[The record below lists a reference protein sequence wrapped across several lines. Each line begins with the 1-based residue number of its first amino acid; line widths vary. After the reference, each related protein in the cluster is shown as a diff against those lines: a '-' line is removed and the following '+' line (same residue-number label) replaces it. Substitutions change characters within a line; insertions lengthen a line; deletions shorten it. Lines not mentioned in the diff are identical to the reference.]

1 MRGAFI
7 SGVLLLASALPIWGF
22 PESAEPTTEASQTVE
37 LRGTTRQI
45 FRQLERIINRRIVVD
60 AGVRRRQVE
69 FVIDRTDVTGALD
82 VATTVTGAF
91 WVAQPDGSILVA
103 TNDAA
108 NRQRYLP
115 QMFRDF
121 PLPGYPEEVVN
132 EIVTL
137 LRQHVEPPYMSVDRA
152 SGTITVRDTPHRLE
166 VIAALVEQ
174 WTPYQEEIV
183 LDVLMLEVDRQ
194 EATRI
199 GILPP
204 DLVVAVNIGA
214 GILPT
219 DDPQA
224 LLQAIEELVKQ
235 GVLPA
240 VLLTDRFDF
249 TKGVPLI
256 GFGGG
261 LTRYIANLPNATLTF
276 EDIQK
281 ALRSLRYMQLRTT
294 AGSEAT
300 FFAGEKFPITFT
312 TFSIIFI
319 PEIIQEFIDSG
330 DFRPPPPA
338 IQYEDLGIKLTATA
352 RVHNN
357 RDVSLKVLLESTQ
370 LVGQSINDIPI
381 LGTRTIE
388 HSVRVKLG
396 EPVILSGMRGL
407 ERSPIRVGLPVLGSI
422 PVLGRLFSRKQ
433 TNVRETELLVMM
445 TPRLIRRGR
454 PERLKDVAIY
464 VGSEADFAPVGKGGS
479 AGRGSGSRRR
489 TVPRRQG
496 QPRSPQAPKQLQQ
509 RQRPPQQQQPQRN
522 Q

>member
-1 MRGAFI
+1 MRGAII
-7 SGVLLLASALPIWGF
+7 SGVLLLASALPVWGF
-22 PESAEPTTEASQTVE
+22 PGSAEPVTEASQTVE

-45 FRQLERIINRRIVVD
+45 FRQLERILQRRIVVD

-69 FVIDRTDVTGALD
+69 FVIDRNDLTGALD

-108 NRQRYLP
+108 SRQRYLP

-121 PLPGYPEEVVN
+121 PLMGYPDEVVN

-174 WTPYQEEIV
+174 WTPYKEEIM

-214 GILPT
+214 GVLPT

-224 LLQAIEELVKQ
+224 LLQAIEELVRQ

-249 TKGVPLI
+249 AKGVPLI

-261 LTRYIANLPNATLTF
+261 LTRYIANLPNAALTF
-276 EDIQK
+276 EDIRK
-281 ALRSLRYMQLRTT
+281 TIRSLRYMQLRIT

-300 FFAGEKFPITFT
+300 FFTGAQFPITFA

-319 PEIIQEFIDSG
+319 PEIIRELIDSG

-338 IQYEDLGIKLTATA
+338 IRYEDLGIRLTATA
-352 RVHNN
+352 QVHNN

-407 ERSPIRVGLPVLGSI
+407 ERSPIRVGLPVLGAI
-422 PVLGRLFSRKQ
+422 PLLGRLFSRKQ
-433 TNVRETELLVMM
+433 TNVRETELLVML

-454 PERLKDVAIY
+454 PEHLKNMAIY
-464 VGSEADFAPVGKGGS
+464 VGSEADFAPVGKGGT
-479 AGRGSGSRRR
+479 AGRGAGSRRR
-489 TVPRRQG
+489 TVPRRQFQPRQG
-496 QPRSPQAPKQLQQ
+496 QPRSPRA
-509 RQRPPQQQQPQRN
+509 PQQQRPQRN